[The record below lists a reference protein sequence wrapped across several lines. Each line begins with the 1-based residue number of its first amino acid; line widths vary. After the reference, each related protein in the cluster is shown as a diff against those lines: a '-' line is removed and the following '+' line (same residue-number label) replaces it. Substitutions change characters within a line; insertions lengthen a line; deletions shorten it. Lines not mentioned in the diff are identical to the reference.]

1 MVDILTL
8 LDKAVDFL
16 SSDNTQ
22 HLVTNIL
29 LPAGAAIWMWMQ
41 RALHINRQTDRKW
54 DDVLLFVEAGVAKT
68 YQAYVKARK
77 EASADG
83 TLTEDEKKEARQ
95 MAFNF
100 ARQYAA
106 ENGVNLVKEAGAGL
120 LPALIEK
127 AVGGLKR
134 EASGPT
140 PIILGTGN
148 GSTVTL
154 PEGYGK

>member
-1 MVDILTL
+1 MVDILAV
-8 LDKAVDFL
+8 LDKGVDFL
-16 SSDNTQ
+16 SSDNAQ

-29 LPAGAAIWMWMQ
+29 LPAGAAIWMWVQ
-41 RALHINRQTDRKW
+41 RVLHINRQTDRKW
-54 DDVLLFVEAGVAKT
+54 DDALLFIEAGVAKT
-68 YQAYVKARK
+68 YQAYVKTRK
-77 EASADG
+77 AASADG

-95 MAFNF
+95 TAFNF

-106 ENGVNLVKEAGAGL
+106 ENGVNLVKEVGAGL

-127 AVGGLKR
+127 AVGTMKR

-140 PIILGTGN
+140 PIILGTGDGN
-148 GSTVTL
+148 TITL

>member
-1 MVDILTL
+1 MVDILTV
-8 LDKAVDFL
+8 LDKAIDFL
-16 SSDNTQ
+16 GDDKAQN
-22 HLVTNIL
+22 LVTNIL
-29 LPAGAAIWMWMQ
+29 LPAGAAIWMWVQ
-41 RALHINRQTDRKW
+41 RTLHINRQTDRKW
-54 DDVLLFVEAGVAKT
+54 DDVLLFIEAGVAKT

-77 EASADG
+77 AASADG
-83 TLTEDEKKEARQ
+83 TLTEGEKKEARQ

-127 AVGGLKR
+127 AVGTLKR

-140 PIILGTGN
+140 PIILGTGD